1 MDTQALPKQIEALVD
16 HLRAEKES
24 QPTLTDV
31 AAVTEV
37 LIDTMQRYFRSIDT
51 TIYKEFVS
59 LSDYIEN
66 ARSEIV
72 ALTPDADANARI
84 PRAGL
89 ELDAIVQQTES
100 ATNTIMEATEDIM
113 SANANRGDDADP
125 DVDAAALKIF
135 EACSFQ
141 DITGQR
147 ISKVVETL
155 THIEG
160 RLDEVKSVMGIT
172 SEEIAAAQPDELDKS
187 DPLARGPALEGE
199 GIDQNEVDALMG
211 GEADANGEADAA
223 SEAAPAGEDP
233 VEAEPDTAEAA
244 EAAPEAAEAD
254 APAETADLEIE
265 GDAAPEGKTT
275 SQEEIDALF
284 G

>member
-1 MDTQALPKQIEALVD
+1 MDTHALPKQIEALVD
-16 HLRAEKES
+16 RLRAERES
-24 QPTLTDV
+24 RPTLTDV

-51 TIYKEFVS
+51 TIYREFVA

-72 ALTPDADANARI
+72 ALTPDAGANARI

-100 ATNTIMEATEDIM
+100 ATNTIMEAAEDIM

-125 DVDAAALKIF
+125 DVDAAALRIF

-155 THIEG
+155 TYIEG

-172 SEEIAAAQPDELDKS
+172 SEEIAAAQPAEMDNSE
-187 DPLARGPALEGE
+187 PLAHGPALGGE
-199 GIDQNEVDALMG
+199 GIGQNEVDALMG
-211 GEADANGEADAA
+211 GEDAPDDA
-223 SEAAPAGEDP
+223 
-233 VEAEPDTAEAA
+233 EAEV
-244 EAAPEAAEAD
+244 
-254 APAETADLEIE
+254 ADLEIE
-265 GDAAPEGKTT
+265 GDAAPKGKTT